1 MSYETR
7 SFELQLEPIKLECGV
22 QLPRLPMR
30 GWWAGPRSDLRLLGE
45 AGVLLST
52 DDPAHA
58 ALVPQPYLKERDDG
72 GVHRGRPVELD
83 SRVPTV
89 VVMHA
94 LTSDARVGGPG
105 GWWETMVGE
114 GRALDPT
121 QCRILCFNNLGS
133 CYGSYAPTFDDFPL
147 STAEPRWEFPGSGKG
162 QFDVTHGK
170 LPATVTTWDQARAI
184 LLGLDHLGIR
194 SVRLGLGG
202 SLGGMITMC
211 LGALDAR
218 RFDVISPAATAMSA
232 SPWVIGWNHI
242 ARRLIVESPG
252 FPNDAKRPLELARA
266 IAHMTYRNDG
276 GLSRT
281 QGRRQVERHGNWHSR
296 AAYGVQTY
304 LEHQGT
310 KLERRYHPA
319 SYVTQL
325 DAMDHHDIFRRPSA
339 PEPHESWQEF
349 HPDEEVFA
357 RFDTRTVCIG
367 MTDDRLFG
375 LEHMRTF
382 AQHLQEAGNDA
393 DFHELPTR
401 DGHDGFLLEHRAIGD
416 IYREILY

>member
-7 SFELQLEPIKLECGV
+7 SFELQLDPIKLECGI

-30 GWWAGPRSDLRLLGE
+30 GWWAGPRSDIRSLE
-45 AGVLLST
+45 DAGVVLAA
-52 DDPAHA
+52 DDAGHQ
-58 ALVPQPYLKERDDG
+58 ALVPQPYMVERDDG

-83 SRVPTV
+83 ARVPTV
-89 VVMHA
+89 VVVHA

-105 GWWETMVGE
+105 GWWEPIVGE
-114 GRALDPT
+114 GRPLDPT
-121 QCRILCFNNLGS
+121 KCRILCFNNLGS
-133 CYGSYAPTFDDFPL
+133 CYGSFSPTFHDFPL
-147 STAEPRWEFPGSGKG
+147 NSAEPRWSFPKGKG
-162 QFDVTHGK
+162 QFDLAYGK
-170 LPATVTTWDQARAI
+170 LPATITTWDQARAI
-184 LLGLDHLGIR
+184 LLALDHLGIH

-202 SLGGMITMC
+202 SLGGMITLC

-218 RFDVISPAATAMSA
+218 RFDVVSPAATAMSA

-252 FPNDAKRPLELARA
+252 YPDEAERSLELARA
-266 IAHMTYRNDG
+266 IAHMTYRNDH

-281 QGRRQVERHGNWHSR
+281 QGRRQIEQHGHWHSQ
-296 AAYGVQTY
+296 APYSVQTY

-310 KLERRYHPA
+310 KLQRRYHAA

-325 DAMDHHDIFRRPSA
+325 DAMDHHDLMRRPA
-339 PEPHESWQEF
+339 QPEAHETWREF
-349 HPDEEVFA
+349 HEEEDVFE

-367 MTDDRLFG
+367 VTDDRLFG
-375 LEHMRTF
+375 LEHMKDF
-382 AQHLQEAGNDA
+382 AQKLQNAGHDA
-393 DFHELPTR
+393 DFHEVPTR